1 MDIRR
6 AALPALLLL
15 AAASAAVLGYAIPAG
30 AATPTPLQPEQAA
43 LLANATPAVAD
54 GSTTSAVDADTALN
68 AANQPDAQTSI
79 EDGISPQSAV
89 GLAPLTEANVVSPAR
104 PRCWANYSWHQWGT
118 WPYEQKITD
127 TTYWCAVYDD
137 HITYRTSTTTGSGT
151 LCGVNWRAGALI
163 SGGIGRGFT
172 YFTNRAS
179 AGFSCETT
187 IPWITLHRTHY
198 VDTKRNDRG
207 VSSQVGSG

>member
-1 MDIRR
+1 MDVRR
-6 AALPALLLL
+6 AALPVLLLL
-15 AAASAAVLGYAIPAG
+15 AGLAAVLGYAIPAG
-30 AATPTPLQPEQAA
+30 ASTPAPVQPEQAA
-43 LLANATPAVAD
+43 LLANATPAVTD
-54 GSTTSAVDADTALN
+54 GSTTSAVDATTALN
-68 AANQPDAQTSI
+68 AGNQPDAQTSI
-79 EDGISPQSAV
+79 EDGISAQAAV
-89 GLAPLTEANVVSPAR
+89 GLAPLAEANVLSGTR
-104 PRCWANYSWHQWGT
+104 PTCWANYSWHQWGT

-127 TTYWCAVYDD
+127 TTYWCALYNN

-151 LCGVNWRAGALI
+151 LCGLNWRAGALI

-198 VDTKRNDRG
+198 LDTKRNDRG

>member
-1 MDIRR
+1 
-6 AALPALLLL
+6 LLL
-15 AAASAAVLGYAIPAG
+15 AAALAAVLGYAVPTH
-30 AATPTPLQPEQAA
+30 AATPAPLQPEQAA
-43 LLANATPAVAD
+43 ALANATPAVAD
-54 GSTTSAVDADTALN
+54 GSAMSAVDGSTALS
-68 AANQPDAQTSI
+68 AALLPDAQTSI
-79 EDGISPQSAV
+79 EAGITPQAAV
-89 GLAPLTEANVVSPAR
+89 GLVPLDEANVASPAR
-104 PRCWANYSWHQWGT
+104 PKCWANYSWHQWGI

-127 TTYWCAVYDD
+127 TTYWCAVYDN

-179 AGFSCETT
+179 AGFSCATT

-198 VDTKRNDRG
+198 VDTKHNDRG

>member
-1 MDIRR
+1 MDVRR

-15 AAASAAVLGYAIPAG
+15 AAPAAVLGYAVPSRAGTPA
-30 AATPTPLQPEQAA
+30 PLQPEQAA
-43 LLANATPAVAD
+43 TLANATPTVAGGSATSVVD
-54 GSTTSAVDADTALN
+54 GSTALSAALK
-68 AANQPDAQTSI
+68 PDAQTTI
-79 EDGISPQSAV
+79 EPGITAQAAV
-89 GLAPLTEANVVSPAR
+89 GVAPLNEGNVVSPAR
-104 PRCWANYSWHQWGT
+104 PKCWANFSWHQWGT

-127 TTYWCAVYDD
+127 TTYWCAVYDN

-163 SGGIGRGFT
+163 SGGVGRGFT

-179 AGFSCETT
+179 AGFSCATA

>member
-1 MDIRR
+1 MDVRR

-15 AAASAAVLGYAIPAG
+15 AALAAVLGYTVPTR
-30 AATPTPLQPEQAA
+30 AATSAPLQPEQAA
-43 LLANATPAVAD
+43 LLANATPAVAS
-54 GSTTSAVDADTALN
+54 GSTTSVVDGNTALG
-68 AANQPDAQTSI
+68 AALQPDAQTSI
-79 EDGISPQSAV
+79 ESGITPQAAV
-89 GLAPLTEANVVSPAR
+89 GLATLNEANVLSGTR
-104 PRCWANYSWHQWGT
+104 PRCWANVSWHQWGT

-127 TTYWCAVYDD
+127 TTYWCAVYDN

-151 LCGVNWRAGALI
+151 LCGVNWRAGALV
-163 SGGIGRGFT
+163 SGGIGRGYT

-179 AGFSCETT
+179 AGFSCATT